1 MSTIVLERFAYA
13 PDGTFG
19 KFLLPK
25 GKSFFSV
32 ELPWFDNK
40 PFTSCIPEG
49 SYELVKRRSQVV
61 KRSSGGE
68 YDEGWEVTD
77 VIGRDDIMIHPG
89 NWPFNFQGCI
99 GIGLNYEILND
110 RAGVPRNAVTQSRQ
124 AFKQFMSILDEENSW
139 VLKVKQREIVF
150 P

>member
-32 ELPWFDNK
+32 ELPWFDNA

-49 SYELVKRRSQVV
+49 RYELVKRRSQVV

-68 YDEGWEVTD
+68 FEEGWEITGVP
-77 VIGRDDIMIHPG
+77 GRDDIMIHPG
-89 NWPFNFQGCI
+89 NWPFNFQGCV
-99 GIGLNYEILND
+99 GLGLNYEILAD
-110 RAGVPRNAVTQSRQ
+110 RAGVHRNAVTQSRQ
-124 AFKQFMSILDEENSW
+124 AFKQFMKILEDSNFWELA
-139 VLKVKQREIVF
+139 VRQKVITY